1 MKLKNKT
8 DVIIIGLG
16 AMGSASSLF
25 LAEKGI
31 NVIGFDTYRPPHKFG
46 SSHGHTRVIREA
58 YHEGTSYVP
67 IVQRAYKLWS
77 DLNKKSKNQLLLEYG
92 GLILGNN
99 GDHIEKANASAA
111 KYKIPITKFSKNEII
126 EKFSILNPP
135 DDFLGLYEHRSGAV
149 FPDKSL
155 EFILSEATKLGSVHN
170 YDENIINWKKID
182 NYYQVTTSKGQY
194 FSEKLIFS
202 SGAWIKNL
210 LPKLNLPIKI
220 ERQVLF
226 WFDPKKNREKFEY
239 KFMPNTGWDLDNG
252 LEFYTQPNIENYGF
266 KVAMHHNGNFI
277 KSENLNRQSNI
288 EDLTTIRN
296 FLEEFIPDAN
306 GELLNS
312 TVGVYTDTPD
322 LDFII
327 DFYLNDENIIIC
339 SPCSGHGFKFTP
351 AIGEI
356 CSNLVVDK
364 SSKFD
369 LSEFS
374 VNRFIE

>member
-1 MKLKNKT
+1 MKLQKTT

-25 LAEKGI
+25 LAKKGI
-31 NVIGFDTYRPPHKFG
+31 KVIGFDAYKPPHKFG
-46 SSHGHTRVIREA
+46 STHGHTRVIREA

-77 DLNKKSKNQLLLEYG
+77 DLNKKSKNQLLLKYG

-99 GDHIEKANASAA
+99 GDHIKKANASAK
-111 KYKIPITKFSKNEII
+111 KYNIPITNFTKNEII
-126 EKFSILNPP
+126 EKFSVLNPP
-135 DDFLGLYEHRSGAV
+135 EDFLGLYENRSGAV
-149 FPDKSL
+149 FPDKSIN
-155 EFILSEATKLGSVHN
+155 FILNEANKLGSVHN
-170 YDENIINWKKID
+170 YHENVLSWRKIN
-182 NYYQVTTSKGQY
+182 NYYQVTTNEGEY

-210 LPKLNLPIKI
+210 VPKLNLPVKI

-226 WFDPKKNREKFEY
+226 WFEPKKNREKFEY
-239 KFMPNTGWDLDNG
+239 KNLPNTGWDLDNG
-252 LEFYTQPNIENYGF
+252 LEFYTQPNIENHGF
-266 KVAMHHNGNFI
+266 KVAMHHNGKFI
-277 KSENLNRQSNI
+277 QPEDLHRESNI
-288 EDLTTIRN
+288 DDLSIIRN

-312 TVGVYTDTPD
+312 TVCIYTDTPD

-327 DFYLNDENIIIC
+327 DFYPDDENIIIC

-356 CSNLVVDK
+356 CSNLVINK
-364 SSKFD
+364 SSEFD
-369 LSEFS
+369 LTEFS
-374 VNRFIE
+374 VKRFIK

>member
-1 MKLKNKT
+1 MKLQNKT

-25 LAEKGI
+25 LAKKGI
-31 NVIGFDTYRPPHKFG
+31 KVIGFDSYKPPHKFG
-46 SSHGHTRVIREA
+46 STHGHTRVIREA

-77 DLNKKSKNQLLLEYG
+77 ELEKKSKNQLLLEYG

-99 GDHIEKANASAA
+99 GDHIKKANASAK
-111 KYKIPITKFSKNEII
+111 KYKIPITNFTKNEII
-126 EKFSILNPP
+126 EKFSVLNPP
-135 DDFLGLYEHRSGAV
+135 DDFLGLYENRSGAV
-149 FPDKSL
+149 FPDRSI
-155 EFILSEATKLGSVHN
+155 EFILSEAQKLGSVHN
-170 YDENIINWKKID
+170 YDEKVINWKKID
-182 NYYQVTTSKGQY
+182 NYYQVTTDKGQY
-194 FSEKLIFS
+194 FSEKIIFS

-210 LPKLNLPIKI
+210 IPKLNLPIKV

-226 WFDPKKNREKFEY
+226 WFKPKNNEEKFNY
-239 KFMPNTGWDLDNG
+239 KYLPNTGWDLDNG
-252 LEFYTQPNIENYGF
+252 LEFYTQPNIENHGF
-266 KVAMHHNGNFI
+266 KVAMHHNGKYI
-277 KSENLNRQSNI
+277 KPEDLDRKSNI
-288 EDLTTIRN
+288 EDLKTVRN
-296 FLEEFIPDAN
+296 FLEEYIPDAN

-312 TVGVYTDTPD
+312 TVCIYTDTPD

-327 DFYLNDENIIIC
+327 DFYPDDENIIVC

-356 CSNLVVDK
+356 CSNLVVHK

-374 VNRFIE
+374 INRFI